1 MFDMNIWE
9 VRNSW
14 RPWDKDLMVAKKTLD
29 HVKWP
34 LITLLKHEQSWM
46 DMLTLFPCC
55 PCLSPL
61 TSTCCAHS
69 FWNLGRQLL
78 RKESG
83 GGVFF
88 LGGCLFSY
96 TSSVSTNLYI
106 HYYHT
111 TDKITKSERDCDSE
125 VLWNRVWG
133 DNWKQALSYGS
144 KSGMATEQCVAV
156 TEGAHR
162 GGRWNKSGFKLK

>member
-1 MFDMNIWE
+1 METM
-9 VRNSW
+9 RQ
-14 RPWDKDLMVAKKTLD
+14 RPHGGQEDFGPCEMALNHTAETWTKLD
-29 HVKWP
+29 GYAHIVSLLP
-34 LITLLKHEQSWM
+34 LSFTPYFHLLCPQLLKFRETAPQKRIWC
-46 DMLTLFPCC
+46 FV
-55 PCLSPL
+55 
-61 TSTCCAHS
+61 
-69 FWNLGRQLL
+69 FWG
-78 RKESG
+78 E
-83 GGVFF
+83 
-88 LGGCLFSY
+88 CLFSY